1 MNKTSGGRMDSN
13 TLDELIRSR
22 RSIRKWKKERIS
34 DDLITKA
41 IELGTWAPNG
51 GNFQGW
57 HFVIVKNA
65 AVIKEMA
72 DVVQETTDK
81 IASWPEAAA
90 CLEDMT
96 RYQQNA
102 SFWRNT
108 PAMIGAFTKKYH
120 SPIDKVLTVRESF
133 DDDAKRILTF
143 RKSAPTAIQSVA
155 AAVTTM
161 LLALH
166 HMGLGAVWL
175 AGPLIAKKE
184 IETILK
190 VPPELELVCLVA
202 VGYPD
207 ESPKKNRRPVK
218 EVIKFV
224 P

>member
-1 MNKTSGGRMDSN
+1 MDFN
-13 TLDELIRSR
+13 TLEESIRSR
-22 RSIRKWKKERIS
+22 RSIRKWKKEKIS
-34 DDLITKA
+34 DDLIVKA

-57 HFVIVKNA
+57 HFVIVKNPV
-65 AVIKEMA
+65 VITELA
-72 DVVQETTDK
+72 NVVQVTTDK
-81 IASWPEAAA
+81 IASWPEAATWR
-90 CLEDMT
+90 EDMR

-102 SFWRNT
+102 SFWKNA
-108 PAMIGAFTKKYH
+108 PVIIGVFGQKYQ
-120 SPIDKVLTVRESF
+120 SPIDKILTRRESF
-133 DDDAKRILTF
+133 DDEAKRIMAF

-161 LLALH
+161 LLVFH
-166 HMGLGAVWL
+166 HLGLGTVWL

-190 VPPELELVCLVA
+190 VPSELELVCLVA

-207 ESPKKNRRPVK
+207 ESPEKDRRPLK
-218 EVIKFV
+218 DVITFM

>member
-1 MNKTSGGRMDSN
+1 MDDTSGGKMDSN
-13 TLDELIRSR
+13 TLEELIKSR
-22 RSIRKWKKERIS
+22 RSIRKWKKDKIPDE
-34 DDLITKA
+34 LIVKA

-57 HFVIVKNA
+57 HFVIAKDP

-72 DVVQETTDK
+72 DVVQATTDK
-81 IASWPEAAA
+81 ISSWPEATTWQ
-90 CLEDMT
+90 EDMT

-102 SFWRNT
+102 SFWRNA
-108 PAMIGAFTKKYH
+108 PVMIGVFAKKYQ
-120 SPIDKVLTVRESF
+120 SPIDKVLTARESF
-133 DDDAKRILTF
+133 DDDARRILTF
-143 RKSAPTAIQSVA
+143 RKFAPTALQSVA

-161 LLALH
+161 LLVFH

-175 AGPLIAKKE
+175 AGPLIAKKD

-190 VPPELELVCLVA
+190 VPSESELVCLVA

-207 ESPKKNRRPVK
+207 ELPEKDRKPIK
-218 EVIKFV
+218 DVITFM